1 MSECLWKPAVF
12 PWLEFHLQLGLFM
25 ARFDH
30 LSAALT
36 LHIALRFSP
45 VCPLLIRLVR
55 HARAAHFASFLPS
68 CLSSKRNCNA
78 LHSPFLFQLHCHS
91 AHLCSLI
98 EVRKSKFHLVFEF
111 IFGLAWNLTAGMENG
126 GCTSNLNDNI
136 YHAPH
141 LSSLPLEALSLLW
154 HRQAH

>member
-1 MSECLWKPAVF
+1 METSCFPLARISFAAGSFHVEIRPFISCSHAAYRTAIFTRMSLIDSPR
-12 PWLEFHLQLGLFM
+12 QTR
-25 ARFDH
+25 ARG
-30 LSAALT
+30 T
-36 LHIALRFSP
+36 LRFLP
-45 VCPLLIRLVR
+45 
-55 HARAAHFASFLPS
+55 AFLF
-68 CLSSKRNCNA
+68 SSQRNCNA

-91 AHLCSLI
+91 AHLFSLI

-111 IFGLAWNLTAGMENG
+111 IFGLTWKRRAGRESG

-141 LSSLPLEALSLLW
+141 LSSLPLEALSLFW